1 MGVLILNIDPNF
13 LFRIVLIWQDQRF
26 MKSNMTIAQTKM
38 CYPGIVRKEQVDELW
53 KPGIYIDGTVD
64 GVSRATLIISPLTA
78 LFTSGDSTLVYKC
91 SFSSS
96 PSSPS
101 SSSSGHK
108 TIEHW

>member
-78 LFTSGDSTLVYKC
+78 LFISVLLLVLSQLLLVSEYKISEKLNLATLQ
-91 SFSSS
+91 
-96 PSSPS
+96 P
-101 SSSSGHK
+101 
-108 TIEHW
+108 I

>member
-1 MGVLILNIDPNF
+1 
-13 LFRIVLIWQDQRF
+13 

-78 LFTSGDSTLVYKC
+78 LFISVLLLVLSQLLLVSEYKISEKLNLATLQ
-91 SFSSS
+91 
-96 PSSPS
+96 P
-101 SSSSGHK
+101 
-108 TIEHW
+108 I